1 MNKFLRYFLRT
12 FLAILLFAIIAAIAC
27 FKPLDMTPYQ
37 QTDFY
42 KREMDTLAALPD
54 FKSTIIHHTS
64 EILEVGWSRVN
75 LLPPFTTPIA
85 IDDHRGGRHFEGVH
99 DSVYVRAFVFKQG
112 GKKIAYI
119 SADLLII
126 PPTVTN
132 IFDTLLTKE
141 GYDTK
146 NIYFT
151 ATHTHTSI
159 GAWQD
164 SYVGVRFAGRFDPR
178 VPPHIAHCI
187 ADAILAAEK
196 NCSPAKVGYAEVP
209 TTKLVFNRLVKEK
222 GKVDSLLRI
231 MKIEKANGEKA
242 AIITFSAHCTVFHKN
257 MMQITGD
264 WAGIMMNKLNIS
276 GKLDFACFSA
286 GAVGSHGPYEV
297 SKDQEKESIYMAD
310 HTADIVLAGFDSIPV
325 SDFSGI
331 NMQHIPLYLRE
342 PNMRLSQ
349 HIAIRPWLFKKL
361 FGDEKV
367 YINTFQIG
375 DIYFV
380 GTPCDFSGELDYALD
395 SAAQQDH
402 LHLLITSFNG
412 EYIGYVTDTKWY
424 EMNTYET
431 RIMGWF
437 GPGNGDYFS
446 EVIRRLMAAPKPP
459 KGA

>member
-1 MNKFLRYFLRT
+1 MNKFLRYPIRI
-12 FLAILLFAIIAAIAC
+12 FLAILVIIIIAAIVC
-27 FKPLDMTPYQ
+27 LKPLDATPYQ
-37 QTDFY
+37 QCDFY
-42 KREMDTLAALPD
+42 KKEMDTIAAIANSQ
-54 FKSTIIHHTS
+54 STIINHTS

-99 DSVYVRAFVFKQG
+99 DSVYVRAFVFRQG

-126 PPTVTN
+126 PPTVTC
-132 IFDTLLTKE
+132 IFDTLLSKE
-141 GYDTK
+141 GFDTK

-159 GAWQD
+159 GAWHD
-164 SYVGVRFAGRFDPR
+164 SYVGVRFAGKFDPL

-187 ADAILAAEK
+187 AEAIIAAEK

-231 MKIEKANGEKA
+231 VKIEKANGGKA
-242 AIITFSAHCTVFHKN
+242 AIITFSAHCTVFHEG
-257 MMQITGD
+257 MMQISGD
-264 WAGIMMNKLNIS
+264 WAGIMMDKLNIS
-276 GKLDFACFSA
+276 GKVDFACFSA

-297 SKDQEKESIYMAD
+297 TKDQEKESQYMAS
-310 HTADIVLAGFDSIPV
+310 HVADIVLAGFDSIPV
-325 SDFSGI
+325 SDMSGI
-331 NMQHIPLYLRE
+331 IMQHIPLYLRS
-342 PNMRLSQ
+342 PDMRVTSQ
-349 HIAIRPWLFKKL
+349 IVIRPWLFKKL

-367 YINTFQIG
+367 YMNTFQIG

-395 SAAQQDH
+395 STAQQHH

-412 EYIGYVTDTKWY
+412 GYMGYVTDTKWY
-424 EMNTYET
+424 EMDTYET

-446 EVIRRLMAAPKPP
+446 EVIRKLMAKNINMN
-459 KGA
+459 